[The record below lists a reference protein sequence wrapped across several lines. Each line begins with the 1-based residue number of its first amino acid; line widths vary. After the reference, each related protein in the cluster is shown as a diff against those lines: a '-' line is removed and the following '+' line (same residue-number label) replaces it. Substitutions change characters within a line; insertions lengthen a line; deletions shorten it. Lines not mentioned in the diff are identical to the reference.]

1 MGRCGTRAR
10 AALPSETVPLTPRPT
25 TVVPPRYR
33 GRLHQIC
40 FFVAPLAGLVLLLR
54 SGGRAGGAVA
64 VYAVALSLLY
74 GVSAAY
80 HRGHWSPDGRR
91 RMKRLDHGTIFLMIA
106 GTYTPLC
113 AVALGD
119 GGDWALLGTVWA
131 LAAIGFVLA
140 LVGIAERPG
149 VGHTF
154 YLGLGWLGLLSLPD
168 IADAVGVG
176 GVALLLTGG
185 LLYSVGAF
193 VLAFRWPDPAPRT
206 FGYHEVWHTMVVV
219 ASGLH
224 YALVFWVVRPA

>member
-1 MGRCGTRAR
+1 
-10 AALPSETVPLTPRPT
+10 VPLTPRPVPT
-25 TVVPPRYR
+25 APPRFR

-54 SGGRAGGAVA
+54 GQGRASGAVA
-64 VYAVALSLLY
+64 IYAVALSLLY

-80 HRGHWSPDGRR
+80 HRGRWSPAGRR

-106 GTYTPLC
+106 GTYTPIC

-131 LAAIGFVLA
+131 LAATGFVLA
-140 LVGIAERPG
+140 LVGVVERPG
-149 VGHTF
+149 VGHAF
-154 YLGLGWLGLLSLPD
+154 YISLGWLGVLSLPD
-168 IADAVGVG
+168 IAGAVGAG
-176 GVALLLTGG
+176 GVALLLGGG
-185 LLYSVGAF
+185 LLYTVGAF
-193 VLAFRWPDPAPRT
+193 VLAARWPDPLPAT